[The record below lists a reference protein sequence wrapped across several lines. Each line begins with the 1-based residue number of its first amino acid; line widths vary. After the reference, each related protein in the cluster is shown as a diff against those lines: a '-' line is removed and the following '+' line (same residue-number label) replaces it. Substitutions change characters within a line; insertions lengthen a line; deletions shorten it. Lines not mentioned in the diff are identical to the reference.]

1 MDFYERKDSNN
12 YGVYQD
18 SVFNMELTKSFLWM
32 VVGLLLSGGT
42 SYVLCNFF
50 YEYLSSGM
58 IMFCII
64 AEMALVILLNLRL
77 KKMSYVA
84 SVLTFIGYSILN
96 GVTLSTIFLVYN
108 IGSIVMAFML
118 SAVFFGSMAVY
129 GLVTKNDLSSLGSML
144 ICGLVSIV
152 VLNIVNIFLK
162 SSGLDLVLAYFG
174 IAVFLGLT
182 AYDIQRIK
190 DMYKYNGNL
199 VNGNMS
205 IYAALIIYLDF
216 INIFLRVLEILG
228 NKSVSSKKD

>member
-32 VVGLLLSGGT
+32 FIGLLLSGGT
-42 SYVLCNFF
+42 SYVIGNFF

>member
-1 MDFYERKDSNN
+1 
-12 YGVYQD
+12 
-18 SVFNMELTKSFLWM
+18 
-32 VVGLLLSGGT
+32 
-42 SYVLCNFF
+42 
-50 YEYLSSGM
+50 
-58 IMFCII
+58 MFCII